1 MLDCLTR
8 DKIVVGG
15 VMPHCTTK
23 TTREDPNGSDRFIKA
38 TCYLV
43 LCGIISIPTKSNRA
57 IEANET

>member
-1 MLDCLTR
+1 MR

-23 TTREDPNGSDRFIKA
+23 TTREDPNGPDRFIKA

-43 LCGIISIPTKSNRA
+43 LCCIISIPTKSNRA